1 MLHNLHHTQ
10 SPTFDDFVEIF
21 QEWPSLPS
29 TAWQDFYRGRGS
41 LVKSVAGSHFNEGR
55 TITTSGHSTG
65 AIKSYRWGPAFQAA
79 LDFTEW
85 SRFDRFRWDRK
96 ATVRL
101 LPATSSLYSGVG
113 PTLGMHIFNICT
125 ADLSNTATQMFNHF
139 TDGKTCWF
147 LLPAYARAL
156 IDHAPHVF
164 DNLDPSKHVFEAT
177 GEPSSRQIRKFFK
190 DRGLLYLDCMRSW
203 MGGVTFITC
212 PHGNQHFLDFMS
224 EIKTEPAG
232 EFQELITTD
241 VWNLAQPFINFP
253 TGDIVDWTRRET
265 CGCGY
270 PIDDFEFQPRNPVM
284 IIRGLPIRF
293 VELAAVLGSQCQK
306 LLGLQKICVSF
317 CLDGDTMFVDL
328 VVNGTLREVDV
339 SPLEREFGSY
349 LGMKCV
355 VQERLSASIYKVKAV
370 RRPDPK

>member
-1 MLHNLHHTQ
+1 VLLDLHGTQ
-10 SPTFDDFVEIF
+10 SPTFDDFKKLF
-21 QEWPSLPS
+21 CEWPGES
-29 TAWQDFYRGRGS
+29 DIGRAEFQQCRRR
-41 LVKSVAGSHFNEGR
+41 LVKAVAGVHFNTGR

-65 AIKSYRWGPAFQAA
+65 ASKSYRWGPNFQSAF
-79 LDFTEW
+79 DFTEW
-85 SRFDRFRWDRK
+85 TRFDRFRWDRK
-96 ATVRL
+96 ATVRI
-101 LPATSSLYSGVG
+101 LPGSVPVFTGVVQG
-113 PTLGMHIFNICT
+113 LHIFNVRSG
-125 ADLSNTATQMFNHF
+125 DVGNTASQMFSHF
-139 TDGKTCWF
+139 PSGKTCWF
-147 LLPAYARAL
+147 LLPAYAQAL
-156 IDHAPHVF
+156 ISHAPHVF

-177 GEPSSRQIRKFFK
+177 GEPSSRKLRKFFK
-190 DRGLLYLDCMRSW
+190 DRGLLYLDQLRSW

-224 EIKTEPAG
+224 EIKTEPDEA
-232 EFQELITTD
+232 FQEIVTTD
-241 VWNLAQPFINFP
+241 LWNLSQPFINFP

-284 IIRGLPIRF
+284 IVRGLPLRF
-293 VELAAVLGSQCQK
+293 VDLAASLGNQCQK

-328 VVNGTLREVDV
+328 VVNGTLDGVDV
-339 SPLEREFGSY
+339 SPLEREFGGY

-370 RRPDPK
+370 RQPDPK